1 MSEAIQML
9 YFHLSG
15 TGGIRFGRYVGPAC
29 LPSPNLDYAGSPHAH
44 LPLYVD
50 NICCTLH
57 HFKIGIYSHA
67 NLIVT
72 WDFVSSNW
80 CPQPDTFLKNLPR

>member
-29 LPSPNLDYAGSPHAH
+29 LPSTNLDYAGSPHAH

-50 NICCTLH
+50 IICC
-57 HFKIGIYSHA
+57 I
-67 NLIVT
+67 
-72 WDFVSSNW
+72 
-80 CPQPDTFLKNLPR
+80 